1 MKMKLGSAAGLARE
15 AAAAM
20 ILDHIIPLELGGH
33 PSDESNLQLQE
44 AAEAKLKDN
53 VEHWLHAVVCSGFA
67 PLDAA
72 RAAIAKDWRTAEQQF
87 EVPFTK
93 ASEAT
98 SAQ

>member
-87 EVPFTK
+87 EVPVGK
-93 ASEAT
+93 RPRGDERE
-98 SAQ
+98 